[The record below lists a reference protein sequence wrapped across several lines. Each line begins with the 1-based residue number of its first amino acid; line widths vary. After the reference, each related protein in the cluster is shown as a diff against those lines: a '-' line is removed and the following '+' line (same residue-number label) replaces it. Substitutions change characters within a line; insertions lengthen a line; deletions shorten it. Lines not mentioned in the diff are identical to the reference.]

1 FMLTPDDAQSEGAMR
16 GVVVHH
22 GINKIAFELAGL
34 FVGDSIWHNDG
45 NVIVF
50 MLIGPWQRYDL
61 CSRRRYLLH
70 ECQKRLWYGLH
81 REIPTLRSISG
92 GQPSQTLSAYFGIC
106 AMVTGCV
113 PSARSCS
120 TLAQSAA

>member
-1 FMLTPDDAQSEGAMR
+1 MRQLQNGDSAVTVQKQSAQPFKPISAMSVRSARPSIDLFMLTPDDAQSEGTMR

-70 ECQKRLWYGLH
+70 ECQKRLWYGL
-81 REIPTLRSISG
+81 
-92 GQPSQTLSAYFGIC
+92 
-106 AMVTGCV
+106 
-113 PSARSCS
+113 
-120 TLAQSAA
+120 